1 MKKFI
6 ALLIA
11 ICLAFAIFTGCNGT
25 SASDGTS
32 VEDTA
37 PAESAAPSEEPAS
50 EADEQPAAEI
60 HSVDLEALYASH
72 EPDEVVASV
81 DGSDITWEEYYYYLS
96 VQVQQIDN
104 YFAQMASYYG
114 ETVNWDDE
122 IDTDATYED
131 IAVTNAE
138 SMLSQLIGIEK
149 YAADNGVKLGSDDDE
164 QLASQLQSDI
174 ATVCGD
180 DATEE
185 QFDEA
190 ISSMHLTRELYDRM
204 NRVNLLYSKGFK
216 EKYGEDGELVSDKD
230 AIKYLEDNGYLSA
243 GHILLMTIDPAT
255 GDALSDDEIAE
266 KKATADKLAEELKA
280 IKDPEE
286 LNKRFAELKEQ
297 YCEDTGKETYPDGY
311 VFTEGTMVTEF
322 EDTVKALEDNE
333 VSEPVL
339 SRYGYHIIIRL
350 PFDADRTVSYTSD
363 GSPVS
368 ARYLY
373 ASDKYTKDVQAVI
386 DSMEVKHADGFDRV
400 DIAGYVK

>member
-32 VEDTA
+32 VEDTV
-37 PAESAAPSEEPAS
+37 PAESSAPSEEPAA

-81 DGSDITWEEYYYYLS
+81 DGSDITWEEYYYFLS

-190 ISSMHLTRELYDRM
+190 ISGMHLTRELYDRM

-350 PFDADRTVSYTSD
+350 PLDADRTVSYTSD

>member
-37 PAESAAPSEEPAS
+37 PAESSAPSEEPAA

-81 DGSDITWEEYYYYLS
+81 DGSDITWGEYYYFLS

-164 QLASQLQSDI
+164 QLASQLQSLR
-174 ATVCGD
+174 CG
-180 DATEE
+180 
-185 QFDEA
+185 
-190 ISSMHLTRELYDRM
+190 
-204 NRVNLLYSKGFK
+204 
-216 EKYGEDGELVSDKD
+216 
-230 AIKYLEDNGYLSA
+230 
-243 GHILLMTIDPAT
+243 IDF
-255 GDALSDDEIAE
+255 
-266 KKATADKLAEELKA
+266 
-280 IKDPEE
+280 
-286 LNKRFAELKEQ
+286 R
-297 YCEDTGKETYPDGY
+297 
-311 VFTEGTMVTEF
+311 
-322 EDTVKALEDNE
+322 
-333 VSEPVL
+333 
-339 SRYGYHIIIRL
+339 
-350 PFDADRTVSYTSD
+350 
-363 GSPVS
+363 
-368 ARYLY
+368 
-373 ASDKYTKDVQAVI
+373 
-386 DSMEVKHADGFDRV
+386 
-400 DIAGYVK
+400 